1 MRRTYAQATGRRGRV
16 AVIVPADPGGSS
28 LACMR
33 SLGHRG
39 VYVIGTTTSGD
50 APALA
55 SRYCDETHVL
65 PDPREDVEA
74 YAKGLLSLARR
85 TDVRAVV
92 PLSEVDA
99 YVLSRHRDAFATHVG
114 APWPDADGMRTA
126 QDRLALFERAAVSGV
141 RTPETAPL
149 GAFDAWTDRY
159 VVKPRHT
166 VVVVGGGARTGTAS
180 VHEPGVEPDV
190 AAFVD
195 AMGHEPIAQEY
206 VPSAGEFGFFAL
218 YDHGTP
224 VATFQHRRVRSYTY
238 AGGASVYRE
247 SIADDALADAGRRVL
262 DALDWHGPA
271 MVEFRKD
278 ARNGE
283 YVLLEVNPRF
293 WGSLPL
299 AVAAGVDF
307 PAAYWAL
314 STGADVTATASD
326 DRTSDAAGE
335 DSATLASERSRGD
348 GGSAATDGG
357 RPGVDAQEPHQPPYD
372 VDIGCHRL
380 LGECNYLL
388 SVHERAFEHVE
399 RPSLAREAL
408 AVARSL
414 VAQPNFDVLSL
425 HDPRPFLATL
435 ASDWRR
441 LRDRGR

>member
-1 MRRTYAQATGRRGRV
+1 MRRSKYGTEGSRGHD
-16 AVIVPADPGGSS
+16 AVVVPADPGGSS

-33 SLGHRG
+33 SLGRRG
-39 VYVIGTTTSGD
+39 VRVLGTATSES

-65 PDPREDVEA
+65 PDPSRDLEA
-74 YAKGLLSLARR
+74 YAAGLLSLTRR
-85 TDVRAVV
+85 ADVRTVV

-99 YVLSRHRDAFATHVG
+99 YVLAINREAFATHVG
-114 APWPDADGMRTA
+114 APWPDADGMRAA
-126 QDRLALFERAAVSGV
+126 QDRLELFERAADAGV

-149 GAFDAWTDRY
+149 GAFDARADRY
-159 VVKPRHT
+159 IVKPRHT
-166 VVVVGGGARTGTAS
+166 VVVVDGGARTGTAS
-180 VHEPGVEPDV
+180 VHEAGVEPDV

-278 ARNGE
+278 ARDGE

-314 STGADVTATASD
+314 SMGRDVA
-326 DRTSDAAGE
+326 DAALDGGSNDAAEGDGE
-335 DSATLASERSRGD
+335 RLAGERSRSGE
-348 GGSAATDGG
+348 GSAATDGG
-357 RPGVDAQEPHQPPYD
+357 RPGVDAGAAARPAYD
-372 VDIGCHRL
+372 VGLGCHRL
-380 LGECNYLL
+380 LGECSYLL
-388 SVHERAFEHVE
+388 SVRERTFEHVE
-399 RPSLAREAL
+399 RPSLAREVV

-425 HDPRPFLATL
+425 HDPKPFLATL
-435 ASDWRR
+435 VSDWRR
-441 LRDRGR
+441 LRDR

>member
-1 MRRTYAQATGRRGRV
+1 MRRSQDEAAERYEGN
-16 AVIVPADPGGSS
+16 AVVVPADPGGSS

-33 SLGHRG
+33 SLGRRG
-39 VYVIGTTTSGD
+39 VHVVGTARNAD

-65 PDPREDVEA
+65 PDPGEDVAA
-74 YAKGLLSLARR
+74 YARALRSLARR
-85 TDVRAVV
+85 PDVDAIV

-114 APWPDADGMRTA
+114 TPWPDADVMRTA
-126 QDRLALFERAAVSGV
+126 QDRVALFERAADAGV
-141 RTPETAPL
+141 RTPETALL
-149 GAFDAWTDRY
+149 GEFDAWTDRY

-166 VVVVGGGARTGTAS
+166 VVVVDGGARTGTAS
-180 VHEPGVEPDV
+180 VHEAGVEPDV
-190 AAFVD
+190 TSFVD
-195 AMGHEPIAQEY
+195 EMGHEPIAQAY

-238 AGGASVYRE
+238 DGGASVYRE

-278 ARNGE
+278 ARDGE

-299 AVAAGVDF
+299 AVAAGVGF
-307 PAAYWAL
+307 PAAYWTL
-314 STGADVTATASD
+314 SMGGDVT
-326 DRTSDAAGE
+326 DAASAVGSQDATGE
-335 DSATLASERSRGD
+335 DSARLAGERSRAGD
-348 GGSAATDGG
+348 ESAATDGG
-357 RPGVDAQEPHQPPYD
+357 RPGVDVGATGRPGYE
-372 VDIGCHRL
+372 VGVGCHRL
-380 LGECNYLL
+380 LGECSYLL
-388 SVHERAFEHVE
+388 SVHERTFEHVE
-399 RPSLAREAL
+399 RPSLAREVA

-425 HDPRPFLATL
+425 SDPKPFLATL
-435 ASDWRR
+435 RADWRR
-441 LRDRGR
+441 LRDRDN